1 MRNQHQTQPDNK
13 TLIPAS
19 VNAIQFPASSRSS
32 NWSFSNHF
40 HKQDNHPPLYSL
52 NCGVNWLSNHLEKCI
67 AKDKTCNNCDLLNH
81 FAKVCQKPK
90 KLKPHNPKKKTV
102 NTVDKEPHPEVS
114 VNLLQSSKLYES
126 DYSSREDNMV
136 ALIQN
141 DIAKI
146 EP

>member
-1 MRNQHQTQPDNK
+1 MGLTGSQIILKSASLRTKRN
-13 TLIPAS
+13 
-19 VNAIQFPASSRSS
+19 
-32 NWSFSNHF
+32 
-40 HKQDNHPPLYSL
+40 
-52 NCGVNWLSNHLEKCI
+52 NCG
-67 AKDKTCNNCDLLNH
+67 LLNH

-114 VNLLQSSKLYES
+114 VNILHSSKLYES

-146 EP
+146 EPLNMLIKFGIISPTLLVDFGSAGSILNRSRVARNKKQLKCFLDSR